1 MANRA
6 KDNYTRIRK
15 PVIYLVCEGRNKTE
29 RIYFNHFIIRES
41 NYTLR
46 IVNSEATDILS
57 LGRKGRDIWQK
68 NQLDKRLGDRV
79 FCLFDID
86 LDKNKITKLE
96 EGQKRFKN
104 VEFIASNPCFEAWL
118 LFYFTEHPN
127 RVSSSKEEKEQMKRY
142 IPNYTESTDVLAT
155 PNLPDHLTVIDRARK
170 CSELQKDISLV
181 DKNPYTEVPKIVL
194 TLIAMQETTRKL
206 IENM

>member
-6 KDNYTRIRK
+6 KDNYTRTRK

-46 IVNSEATDILS
+46 IVNSEATDIMS
-57 LGRKGRDIWQK
+57 LGRKGRDIWLK

-86 LDKNKITKLE
+86 LDKNKIIKLE
-96 EGQKRFKN
+96 EAQKRFKN

-127 RVSSSKEEKEQMKRY
+127 RASSSKEEK
-142 IPNYTESTDVLAT
+142 V
-155 PNLPDHLTVIDRARK
+155 VIDRARK